1 MRTSTVSRSRIR
13 SRCLALCNQMLAY
26 LPLPIWLAHQLA
38 RRLTMAR
45 RARLMPYLTPDGTT
59 QVGIEY
65 RQRRPYRIH
74 SLTVVASQNAP
85 ATSTGPTLERLRTM
99 YGRR

>member
-1 MRTSTVSRSRIR
+1 
-13 SRCLALCNQMLAY
+13 
-26 LPLPIWLAHQLA
+26 
-38 RRLTMAR
+38 MAR
-45 RARLMPYLTPDGTT
+45 RTGLLPYLTPDGTT

-85 ATSTGPTLERLRTM
+85 GHVNGPHARTFT
-99 YGRR
+99 R